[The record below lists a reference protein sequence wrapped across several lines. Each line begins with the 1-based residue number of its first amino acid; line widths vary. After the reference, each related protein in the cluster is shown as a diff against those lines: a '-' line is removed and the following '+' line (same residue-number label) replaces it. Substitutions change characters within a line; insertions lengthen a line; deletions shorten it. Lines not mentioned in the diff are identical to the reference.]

1 VGERLREVADLP
13 AAGDAVLLGVQA
25 QVLAQSLPGTLPGPA
40 AGDRDL
46 RSHEA
51 FTTDN
56 VPTAAGRRD
65 G

>member
-1 VGERLREVADLP
+1 
-13 AAGDAVLLGVQA
+13 
-25 QVLAQSLPGTLPGPA
+25 LPGTLPGP

-51 FTTDN
+51 FTADN

>member
-1 VGERLREVADLP
+1 MGECLREVADLP
-13 AAGDAVLLGVQA
+13 AAGDVVLLGVQA
-25 QVLAQSLPGTLPGPA
+25 QVVAQSLPGTLPGP

-51 FTTDN
+51 FTADN